1 MKKTLAV
8 LLTLALLLG
17 VGFAMAEQTSLKVA
31 VVVAGTLG
39 DQGFYDSAV
48 AGVDKLVAD
57 YGVTESYIECKN
69 DPSMY
74 SLGLVESA
82 QNNDIVVAVGWEFW
96 DPLCEVVPA
105 MPDTKFIFIDNG
117 LDGLGDN
124 LLSITYAENEGSFL
138 AGYVAM
144 KLAPNA
150 TVGVI
155 GGEDSET
162 INNFIVGYKQG
173 ALYAN
178 PDGKVLDALYA
189 NDYEDPLKGYDLA
202 KTLYAQGADVVFQ
215 VADKTGW
222 GVFDAA
228 SELGKYAIGV
238 DNDQKYIKPEAI
250 VCSMMK
256 RVGDS
261 IYQVVSEYLT
271 NGTFAGGTIINEGLS
286 SGLIGL
292 GYGDDTMTQQVGDDL
307 KAEVEKLAQQIVN
320 GEIIVETT
328 R

>member
-1 MKKTLAV
+1 MKKTVSIL
-8 LLTLALLLG
+8 LALALMLSA
-17 VGFAMAEQTSLKVA
+17 GFSLAEQAPLKVA
-31 VVVAGTLG
+31 VVVSGTLG

-48 AGVDKLVAD
+48 SGVERLAAD
-57 YGVTESYIECKN
+57 FNVSKSVVECKN

-74 SLGLVESA
+74 SLGLVEAA
-82 QNNDIVVAVGWEFW
+82 QSNDIVVAVGWEFW

-105 MPDTKFIFIDNG
+105 MPETCFIFIDNG
-117 LDGLGDN
+117 LDGIGDN

-144 KLAPNA
+144 KLANNA
-150 TVGVI
+150 TVGVV
-155 GGEDSET
+155 GGEESET
-162 INNFIVGYKQG
+162 INNFIVGYRQG

-178 PDGKVLDALYA
+178 PDGKVLDPLYA

-228 SELGKYAIGV
+228 SELGKFAIGV
-238 DNDQKYIKPEAI
+238 DNDQKYIKPDAI

-261 IYQVVSEYLT
+261 IYQVISQYIAD
-271 NGTFAGGTIINEGLS
+271 GTFAGGSIINVGLS
-286 SGLIGL
+286 TGLIGL
-292 GYGDDTMTQQVGDDL
+292 SYGDDSMPQQVSDKL
-307 KAEVEKLAQQIVN
+307 KAEVEQLAQQIID
-320 GEIIVETT
+320 GSIIVDTT